1 MSRRRAAEKREVLPD
16 AKFGDTVIAKFIN
29 SIMEQGK

>member
-16 AKFGDTVIAKFIN
+16 AKFGDIVLSKFMN
-29 SIMEQGK
+29 TLM